1 MTVAGPVYDTNAGAE
16 LDLKKVAAAR
26 KEELEWVQR
35 QCIYKKVDAEDARK
49 AGKFPIT
56 MKWVDAAKAATRGP
70 TTGLDLFAV
79 KSREPAT
86 QNTSQSTQASAQRH
100 P

>member
-1 MTVAGPVYDTNAGAE
+1 MTVTEPVYDTNTGAG
-16 LDLKKVAAAR
+16 LDLEKVA
-26 KEELEWVQR
+26 
-35 QCIYKKVDAEDARK
+35 DARTS
-49 AGKFPIT
+49 GKVPIT